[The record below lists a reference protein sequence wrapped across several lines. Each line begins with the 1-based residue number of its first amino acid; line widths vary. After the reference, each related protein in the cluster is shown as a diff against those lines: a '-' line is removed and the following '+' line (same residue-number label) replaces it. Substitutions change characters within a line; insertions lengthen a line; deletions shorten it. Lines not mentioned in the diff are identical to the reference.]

1 MAKTKRCRN
10 GKMKKRNKTQKY
22 VKSGGF
28 LKNIRGKKKSHDKFQ
43 YLEKTE
49 SQILKMTPDD
59 LIHNI
64 TSNLNV
70 MKQEHNHILEHLHN
84 LFNNLKTNYKYDK
97 SKFGDDITQ
106 WCNYYNKPLTQ
117 YTTMKEEIHALQQ
130 KNPSLVSLIQ
140 EIQKKIKD
148 FEDNNEHFK
157 HYSCNP
163 LPPTP
168 VFRSRASTSQGAAP
182 PPPPRGNMKERE
194 NNIYNVLKR
203 KNPTPNLYGVPIPQR
218 PVRPSQTNSPVKNT
232 ANIKHLLTNISPYEN
247 DYSTLPPP
255 PRPTNKKPS
264 QSPPPRPL
272 KPAQLRGTNPFLHPT
287 NAFY

>member
-1 MAKTKRCRN
+1 MAKTKRCKN

-22 VKSGGF
+22 VKSGG
-28 LKNIRGKKKSHDKFQ
+28 LLTNIRGKKKSHDKFQ
-43 YLEKTE
+43 YLEKTD

-106 WCNYYNKPLTQ
+106 WCNFYNKPLTQ

-157 HYSCNP
+157 YVSCNP

-168 VFRSRASTSQGAAP
+168 VFRPRASTPQEAAP
-182 PPPPRGNMKERE
+182 SPPPRGRKPGSGSFKKLGPNRMTKRSLRKPSMLKPLQTDSPYQDTT
-194 NNIYNVLKR
+194 NIEHL
-203 KNPTPNLYGVPIPQR
+203 I
-218 PVRPSQTNSPVKNT
+218 TNS
-232 ANIKHLLTNISPYEN
+232 SPYEN
-247 DYSTLPPP
+247 DYSPLRPPP
-255 PRPTNKKPS
+255 PRPPPQRPLGKKPS
-264 QSPPPRPL
+264 GLMVSHINPFFDQ
-272 KPAQLRGTNPFLHPT
+272 TNPF
-287 NAFY
+287 YQ